1 MDNLSIFDIIVSN
14 PPYLSKIQY
23 EKTSSAIQL
32 FEPKIALLSSQE
44 GYEYFYKIASILPNI
59 MCKKSMAFIE
69 IGSGQSKRAI
79 NIFKANNIDC
89 QKIVQDLQ
97 NLDRVLILNKS

>member
-1 MDNLSIFDIIVSN
+1 
-14 PPYLSKIQY
+14 
-23 EKTSSAIQL
+23 
-32 FEPKIALLSSQE
+32 
-44 GYEYFYKIASILPNI
+44 
-59 MCKKSMAFIE
+59 MAFIE